1 MASVH
6 PSASKR
12 FPEAHKVRYRFDD
25 GPSGATNFP
34 DRAQA
39 EQFVRMI
46 GDYGLPE
53 ALRRIN
59 QPMQPKRLA
68 SGPTVNEC
76 LERYIAQ
83 RPNPDTRD
91 KYRRTARLHIS
102 PTLGKIRINKLTTE
116 DVQLWLNS
124 LPGTGHYV
132 EHVHMVLKVAL
143 AAAVAR
149 GEIQTNPARKSS
161 RVAQHGVQLPRTSSK
176 KDPVFLDGDEYAL
189 VLKAIP
195 ARYQT
200 FVEFLADTGCRLGE
214 ATALTP
220 ADVNLD
226 TGKVRLNKSYS
237 RRSAGD
243 GGSRPFTVGTTKTK
257 KSEREISAPQRLLE
271 RLDLSG
277 EFVFTN
283 SDRGPI
289 NGDSFRCNVW
299 IPAVKASGLKS
310 HRQPRIHDLRHTH
323 ASLLI
328 DAGVSLPAVQKRL
341 GHADVMTTLAMY
353 GHPAADSEERILEAL
368 ENR

>member
-6 PSASKR
+6 PSPSKAH
-12 FPEAHKVRYRFDD
+12 PEAHKVRYRFAD
-25 GPSGATNFP
+25 GRAGATNFP

-39 EQFVRMI
+39 DQFARMI
-46 GDYGLPE
+46 DDYGLTE
-53 ALRRIN
+53 ALARVN
-59 QPMQPKRLA
+59 QPLGPKRIA
-68 SGPTVNEC
+68 TGSTVDQC

-102 PTLGKIRINKLTTE
+102 PTLGKIRINRLTPE
-116 DVQLWLNS
+116 DVQLWLNA
-124 LPGTGHYV
+124 LDGTGHYI

-149 GEIQTNPARKSS
+149 GEIKTNPARKAS
-161 RVAQHGVQLPRTSSK
+161 RVAQDGVRMPRTRSK
-176 KDPVFLDGDEYAL
+176 RQPVFLDRDEYAL
-189 VLKAIP
+189 VLKSIP
-195 ARYQT
+195 RRYQT

-226 TGKVRLNKSYS
+226 TGKVRFNKSYS
-237 RRSAGD
+237 RRSADD
-243 GGSRPFTVGTTKTK
+243 GGSRPFTVGNAKTET
-257 KSEREISAPQRLLE
+257 SEREIAVPQRILE

-277 EFVFTN
+277 EFVFMN

-299 IPAVKASGLKS
+299 NPAVEASGLPR
-310 HRQPRIHDLRHTH
+310 HRQPRIHDIRHTH
-323 ASLLI
+323 ASWLL
-328 DAGVSLPAVQKRL
+328 DAGLSLPAIQKRL

-353 GHPAADSEERILEAL
+353 GHAATDSEDRILAAL
-368 ENR
+368 EGL